1 LFITSLE
8 NVEYSLLMETESRT
22 EKWSWLFKTYIQW
35 HALAF
40 LLGELCHRT
49 SGELV
54 NRAWSSV
61 EKCIQASWK
70 QAATKEES
78 RSGHLWK
85 PLMKLLAKARMARS
99 QAIRKD
105 EAIKQATPPG
115 MSPVIS
121 KPRMVRAPLSAAQL
135 SRFMRPAAYGTQPL
149 DSTELMNSPKSI
161 EAVILSDDPMDI
173 SLLAP
178 ETTRSI
184 EQTNIHTHPPAVDPP
199 RRDYG
204 SFSGAPYQG
213 PSPQATASNNFQA
226 MNQRM
231 PNGDVN
237 MNLHNNNNGNTTP
250 PGFSPFDPAADI
262 DWQNWDQLVRQF
274 GLEDNAAVLNPAAGQ
289 PVNWSGNWSNGNI
302 SSGGW
307 F

>member
-1 LFITSLE
+1 
-8 NVEYSLLMETESRT
+8 METESRT

-40 LLGELCHRT
+40 LLGELCNRT

-115 MSPVIS
+115 MSPVIP

-161 EAVILSDDPMDI
+161 EAVVLSDDPMDI

-178 ETTRSI
+178 ETTRSM
-184 EQTNIHTHPPAVDPP
+184 EQTTIHTHPPAVDPP

-226 MNQRM
+226 MSQRM

-237 MNLHNNNNGNTTP
+237 MNLHNNNGNTTP

>member
-1 LFITSLE
+1 
-8 NVEYSLLMETESRT
+8 METESRT

-40 LLGELCHRT
+40 LLGELCNRT
-49 SGELV
+49 SGDLV
-54 NRAWSSV
+54 NRAWTSV

-70 QAATKEES
+70 EASNKEES

-85 PLMKLLAKARMARS
+85 PLMKLLAKARMARAH
-99 QAIRKD
+99 AIRKD
-105 EAIKQATPPG
+105 EAIRQATPPG
-115 MSPVIS
+115 MSPVI
-121 KPRMVRAPLSAAQL
+121 PQTRMVRAPLSAAQL
-135 SRFMRPAAYGTQPL
+135 SRFMRPAAYGTQPI
-149 DSTELMNSPKSI
+149 DSTELMNSPKSV
-161 EAVILSDDPMDI
+161 EAVVLGDDPMDI

-178 ETTRSI
+178 ETTRSMD
-184 EQTNIHTHPPAVDPP
+184 QTTATTHVLPANNPPG
-199 RRDYG
+199 RDFG

-213 PSPQATASNNFQA
+213 PSPQATAPNNFQA
-226 MNQRM
+226 MNQRT
-231 PNGDVN
+231 PNSNVN
-237 MNLHNNNNGNTTP
+237 MNFGSNDNSTTP

-274 GLEDNAAVLNPAAGQ
+274 GLEDNAAVLNATAGQ
-289 PVNWSGNWSNGNI
+289 PVNWSGNWGNGNI

>member
-1 LFITSLE
+1 
-8 NVEYSLLMETESRT
+8 METESRT

-49 SGELV
+49 SGDLV
-54 NRAWSSV
+54 TRAWSSV
-61 EKCIQASWK
+61 EKCLWASRK
-70 QAATKEES
+70 EAATKEES

-105 EAIKQATPPG
+105 EAIRQATPPG
-115 MSPVIS
+115 MSPVIPQS
-121 KPRMVRAPLSAAQL
+121 RMVRAPLSAAQL
-135 SRFMRPAAYGTQPL
+135 SRFMRPATYGGQPL

-161 EAVILSDDPMDI
+161 EAVVLGDDPMDI

-178 ETTRSI
+178 ETTRSMD
-184 EQTNIHTHPPAVDPP
+184 QTTINTHAPAPPVNPS
-199 RRDYG
+199 RRDFG

-213 PSPQATASNNFQA
+213 PSPQTTASNNFQA
-226 MNQRM
+226 MNQRT
-231 PNGDVN
+231 PNSDIN
-237 MNLHNNNNGNTTP
+237 MNMNNNGITTP
-250 PGFSPFDPAADI
+250 PGYSPFDPAADI
-262 DWQNWDQLVRQF
+262 DWQNWDHLVRQF
-274 GLEDNAAVLNPAAGQ
+274 GLEDNAAVVNPAAGQ
-289 PVNWSGNWSNGNI
+289 PVNWSGNWNNGNI